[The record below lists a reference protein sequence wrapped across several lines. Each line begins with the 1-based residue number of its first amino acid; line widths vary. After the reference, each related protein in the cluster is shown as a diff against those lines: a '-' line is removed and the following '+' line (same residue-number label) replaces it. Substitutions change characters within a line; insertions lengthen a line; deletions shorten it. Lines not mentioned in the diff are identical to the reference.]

1 MTTTTNTT
9 NSTMLNNIEA
19 KVGPN
24 PTVDEVKVAVTG
36 IVEEANK
43 LILIDDN
50 MPALI
55 EGMVRSYFV
64 ERGLVPSMPAGHR
77 CHGGEFTE
85 CACPRL

>member
-1 MTTTTNTT
+1 MTTTT
-9 NSTMLNNIEA
+9 TMINNIEA
-19 KVGPN
+19 KIGMN
-24 PTVDEVKVAVTG
+24 PTVAEVRGAVTE

-55 EGMVRSYFV
+55 ERMVRSYFV
-64 ERGLVPSMPAGHR
+64 ERGLVPSMPTGHR

-85 CACPRL
+85 CTCPRL

>member
-1 MTTTTNTT
+1 MTTTTTT
-9 NSTMLNNIEA
+9 FTNNIEA
-19 KVGPN
+19 KVGTN
-24 PTVDEVKVAVTG
+24 PTVAEVRVAVTD

-55 EGMVRSYFV
+55 ERMVRSYFV
-64 ERGLVPSMPAGHR
+64 EKEVVPSMPVGHR

-85 CACPRL
+85 CTCPRL